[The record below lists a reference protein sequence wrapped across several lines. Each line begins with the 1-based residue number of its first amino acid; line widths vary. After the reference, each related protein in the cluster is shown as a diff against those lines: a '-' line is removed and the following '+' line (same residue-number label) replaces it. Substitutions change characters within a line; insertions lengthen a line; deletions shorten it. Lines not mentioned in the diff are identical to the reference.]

1 MFTYPRFSCMWRYRN
16 NNNTYKVN
24 LSFSKLN
31 TSSLFYFLEW
41 SLFCILNAYHA
52 SPIGLLKLAN
62 IILNTRQHAMS
73 IFHWIFYDIWEKSR
87 LRLKIEWSFN
97 STILLANHSLLDDKI
112 KLSRWRWFHTM
123 HFFLN
128 RSLTYFERFF
138 YVLS

>member
-1 MFTYPRFSCMWRYRN
+1 MGNKIGFDETPNWAVAVIKMFTYPRFSCMWRYRN

-62 IILNTRQHAMS
+62 IILNTHQHANILS
-73 IFHWIFYDIWEKSR
+73 RYSVYFSLDILLYLGELR
-87 LRLKIEWSFN
+87 LRLKIECVIQFNNSFCKPF
-97 STILLANHSLLDDKI
+97 II
-112 KLSRWRWFHTM
+112 GR
-123 HFFLN
+123 
-128 RSLTYFERFF
+128 
-138 YVLS
+138 